1 MEVSACLVVRNEEA
15 VIRRCLASLRGVADE
30 IILVHDGPCE
40 DSTVDIANEFGCRV
54 FVRPLVGNPEHHTVF
69 AYEQAR
75 GEWLLS
81 LDADEFLSTEM
92 AAVIP
97 ELIRRDDYAAWSFL
111 WLMWDGRR
119 YITATG
125 PHKPSLFR
133 RDKTSLVGHLQRA
146 EEVDGRVGIRD
157 EMLHHQPLYNN
168 FSFKSVSGK
177 YRRWC
182 SVQAREL
189 VNPFSEI
196 PKFNYSGPDRWP
208 WQRHLMNLLSPV
220 LAVPN
225 GVIHFLLTM
234 RRSIRDGTEL
244 DLRLA
249 FYQGVYA
256 TLLQLYVAR
265 YMYVDGGVRRMT
277 RVDDGRR

>member
-1 MEVSACLVVRNEEA
+1 M
-15 VIRRCLASLRGVADE
+15 
-30 IILVHDGPCE
+30 
-40 DSTVDIANEFGCRV
+40 
-54 FVRPLVGNPEHHTVF
+54 
-69 AYEQAR
+69 
-75 GEWLLS
+75 
-81 LDADEFLSTEM
+81 
-92 AAVIP
+92 
-97 ELIRRDDYAAWSFL
+97 
-111 WLMWDGRR
+111 
-119 YITATG
+119 
-125 PHKPSLFR
+125 
-133 RDKTSLVGHLQRA
+133 
-146 EEVDGRVGIRD
+146 
-157 EMLHHQPLYNN
+157 
-168 FSFKSVSGK
+168 
-177 YRRWC
+177 
-182 SVQAREL
+182 QAREL